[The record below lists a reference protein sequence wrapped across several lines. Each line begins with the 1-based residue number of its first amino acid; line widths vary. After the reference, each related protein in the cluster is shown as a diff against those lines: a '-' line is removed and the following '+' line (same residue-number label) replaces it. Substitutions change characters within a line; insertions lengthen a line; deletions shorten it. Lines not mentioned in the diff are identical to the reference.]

1 MEQHSE
7 LRHSASSVAVSVDS
21 PPSNDQT
28 LPKDNLANGP
38 FSAIY
43 KMIPGV
49 MNPNSRRVRHWSKF
63 IIYFFFLAFLLQTL
77 LIFLWHLKQDK
88 NCIANSGTLIEV
100 LFDFLLQSS
109 NLIFLLHI
117 TFKFRVAYVDPK
129 STLLVYHPKK
139 VALNYLFGYFIF
151 DLLLVLPFSLRI
163 FEQIFQGYYSSSG
176 PFEIFSFLQCL
187 TLLCRI
193 LSLFADETSSAFFF
207 ESWSSKFVIN
217 LLSFFLFSHVVGSFW
232 YNFALTRVAKCL
244 YEACGEP
251 WCLRYINCENE
262 YGKIITDP
270 SLKKWMNNNNA
281 TACFRKGGYDYGIY
295 EQAVSLMTKS
305 NLPMRY
311 IYSLFWGFQ
320 QTSTLAGNQIP
331 SFFVVEILFTMF
343 VSAMGLLLFSLLIG
357 NMQSFLQARGHR
369 SSEKFV
375 RGLDVEQWMSQRRL
389 PEELKM
395 KIRQSEQHN
404 WVVTRGVNELD
415 LLENLP
421 DDLQRDIRRHLF
433 KFYKKIPL
441 FSLMDESIL
450 DAIRERMEQKNY
462 IKGSRILVHGGL
474 IDKMVFIGQGKLES
488 IGEAEHVIP
497 LSEGDFCGE
506 ELVTLCLE
514 HYILNRDREQTN
526 SST

>member
-1 MEQHSE
+1 MNNMEQHSE

-88 NCIANSGTLIEV
+88 NCIANSGTLIE
-100 LFDFLLQSS
+100 
-109 NLIFLLHI
+109 
-117 TFKFRVAYVDPK
+117 
-129 STLLVYHPKK
+129 
-139 VALNYLFGYFIF
+139 
-151 DLLLVLPFSLRI
+151 
-163 FEQIFQGYYSSSG
+163 
-176 PFEIFSFLQCL
+176 CL